1 MKNLVL
7 LYCLV
12 FTSFAC
18 QSRDSITLEMERYLF
33 DGKYNE
39 GINWIIKEKA
49 KKGNLAL
56 LNQYEGDFYK
66 SKGDL
71 EEALVHWKE
80 SNRIR
85 SKQYEANDYHLAW
98 NYALLSNYYYE
109 KIEIELAKKYA
120 DSCTQLIE
128 HLTLKQER
136 EIEIFNI
143 WNILA
148 QSEKLYFANNLSATE
163 VLVRYKWIRGFYS
176 KSKRFILENK
186 LPEYYLAKTYHLIGN
201 SYHDNI
207 HAHIQ
212 MNAESHKILETLRNA
227 MIYYSL
233 ADETWT
239 KNYGLVHHER
249 AKTLYLMGMVN
260 LLLNEKI
267 LPNRLTISS
276 NYFDQA
282 IKAFGIDLN
291 LVDENSLKRIPN
303 KEDAIRCLRYKNQ
316 SLFMQ
321 IAEKKKISLI
331 PTCEKIS
338 RQATKLWEITFSEF
352 KSSNTNQ
359 LLGIYNLIPFKD
371 IIEIETLKRKFNL
384 PFSLERIF
392 NANEK
397 LKYYDFNKLQPI
409 KITPKVSL
417 KSLQKKLNEGD
428 LFLDFLTGQGTNH
441 FVLAISHSNVSLIK
455 LNDSIPEYINDLKK
469 SIIEMDFNNYVKF
482 GTKTYSAI
490 FNDLDLKNYKKIVI
504 CPEGNVNDLVFEAL
518 LPSSKNSNLVDYR
531 QLDYLVKHFQ
541 LQYTLSSS
549 IYLKKIE
556 SIPLNIAAFAPFNPN
571 KKYAELPFSS
581 QLMDKLSDLNQLV
594 YKNETATANNFLK
607 TKSSIL
613 HFSGHGSIDEQSPTL
628 SSLVFSDRT
637 LNLSEIPLIQNP
649 KLVVLN
655 ACNSSNGKII
665 QGDGVNGFVR
675 AFHAAGA
682 DVTIANL
689 WEVDD
694 KVSNELFSKF
704 YGALKHKRHISKLMQ
719 QTKIEHINGCSQSEL
734 AAPYYWAGHR
744 VMGDGE
750 IAQNKKTPQSFIYLW
765 IVGVLVVV
773 AYFIC
778 RSTLKSS

>member
-1 MKNLVL
+1 MK
-7 LYCLV
+7 
-12 FTSFAC
+12 
-18 QSRDSITLEMERYLF
+18 MEDYLF
-33 DGKYNE
+33 SGKYNE
-39 GINWIIKEKA
+39 GINWINKEKA
-49 KKGNLAL
+49 KKQNLAL

-85 SKQYEANDYHLAW
+85 SKQYGANDYHLAW

-120 DSCTQLIE
+120 DSCTHLIQ

-136 EIEIFNI
+136 EVEIFKI

-148 QSEKLYFANNLSATE
+148 QSEKLYVANNLSGTE
-163 VLVRYKWIRGFYS
+163 VLKKYNWIRGFYS

-207 HAHIQ
+207 HAYIQ
-212 MNAESHKILETLRNA
+212 IKAESDKMLKAYRNS
-227 MIYYSL
+227 MNYYSL
-233 ADETWT
+233 ANETWT

-260 LLLNEKI
+260 LISNEKI
-267 LPNRLTISS
+267 LPNHLTISS
-276 NYFDQA
+276 NYFDQS

-291 LVDENSLKRIPN
+291 TVDKNSLKRIPN
-303 KEDAIRCLRYKNQ
+303 KEDAMRCLRYKNV
-316 SLFMQ
+316 SLFAQ
-321 IAEKKKISLI
+321 VYDNKKISLI

-338 RQATKLWEITFSEF
+338 RQAIKLWEITFSEF

-359 LLGIYNLIPFKD
+359 FLGIYNLIPFKD
-371 IIEIETLKRKFNL
+371 VIEIEALKRKFNL

-392 NANEK
+392 IANEK
-397 LKYYDFNKLQPI
+397 LKYYDFNKLQPT
-409 KITPKVSL
+409 KITPKVSI
-417 KSLQKKLNEGD
+417 KSLQNKLNKGE
-428 LFLDFLTGQGTNH
+428 LFLDFLSGQGTNY
-441 FVLAISHSNVSLIK
+441 FVLAISQSNVSLIE
-455 LNDSIPEYINDLKK
+455 LNDSILQYINDLKK
-469 SIIEMDFNNYVKF
+469 SIIELDFNNYVKF
-482 GTKTYSAI
+482 GTKSYRTI
-490 FNDLDLKNYKKIVI
+490 FKDIDLKNYKKIII

-518 LPSSKNSNLVDYR
+518 LFSSKNSNLGDYR

-571 KKYAELPFSS
+571 RKYAELPFSS
-581 QLMDKLSDLNQLV
+581 QLMNKLSALNQDV
-594 YKNETATANNFLK
+594 YKNETATADNFLK

-613 HFSGHGSIDEQSPTL
+613 HFSGHGSIDEQSSTL

-637 LNLSEIPLIQNP
+637 LNLAEIPLIQSP

-665 QGDGVNGFVR
+665 QGDGVDGFVR

-682 DVTIANL
+682 EVTIANL

-694 KVSNELFSKF
+694 KVSNELFFKF
-704 YGALKHKRHISKLMQ
+704 YSQLNHKTFVRDVMQ
-719 QTKIEHINGCSQSEL
+719 KTKIAYIKNCTQSEL

-750 IAQNKKTPQSFIYLW
+750 IEAVSEVKLRYSFW
-765 IVGVLVVV
+765 VVLVVILALSILV
-773 AYFIC
+773 IW
-778 RSTLKSS
+778 RIKSKR

>member
-1 MKNLVL
+1 MI
-7 LYCLV
+7 
-12 FTSFAC
+12 
-18 QSRDSITLEMERYLF
+18 Q
-33 DGKYNE
+33 
-39 GINWIIKEKA
+39 
-49 KKGNLAL
+49 
-56 LNQYEGDFYK
+56 
-66 SKGDL
+66 
-71 EEALVHWKE
+71 
-80 SNRIR
+80 
-85 SKQYEANDYHLAW
+85 
-98 NYALLSNYYYE
+98 
-109 KIEIELAKKYA
+109 
-120 DSCTQLIE
+120 

-136 EIEIFNI
+136 EIEIFKI

-148 QSEKLYFANNLSATE
+148 QSEKLYFANNLSGTE
-163 VLVRYKWIRGFYS
+163 VLKKYNWIRGFYAKS
-176 KSKRFILENK
+176 KSFIVENK

-207 HAHIQ
+207 HAYIEIK
-212 MNAESHKILETLRNA
+212 AESDKILGARRNA

-233 ADETWT
+233 ANETWT
-239 KNYGLVHHER
+239 NNYGLVHHER

-260 LLLNEKI
+260 LLFNEEI

-276 NYFDQA
+276 NYFDQS

-291 LVDENSLKRIPN
+291 ILDKNSLKRIPN
-303 KEDAIRCLRYKNQ
+303 KEDAIQCLRYKNE
-316 SLFMQ
+316 SSFMQ
-321 IAEKKKISLI
+321 VVENNKISLI

-371 IIEIETLKRKFNL
+371 VIEIETLKRKFNL

-409 KITPKVSL
+409 KITPKVSI
-417 KSLQKKLNEGD
+417 KSLQNKLNKGE
-428 LFLDFLTGQGTNH
+428 LFLDFLSGQGTNH
-441 FVLAISHSNVSLIK
+441 FLLAISQSNVSLIK
-455 LNDSIPEYINDLKK
+455 LNDSIPFYINNLKQ
-469 SIIEMDFNNYVKF
+469 SIVEMDFTKYVKF
-482 GTKTYSAI
+482 GTKTYKAI
-490 FNDLDLKNYKKIVI
+490 FNDLDLKKSKKIII
-504 CPEGNVNDLVFEAL
+504 CPEGNTNDLAFEAL
-518 LPSSKNSNLVDYR
+518 LFSSKNSNLADYR
-531 QLDYLVKHFQ
+531 KLDYLVKHFQ

-549 IYLKKIE
+549 IYQKKSE

-571 KKYAELPFSS
+571 RKYASLPFSS
-581 QLMDKLSDLNQLV
+581 ELMDKLSDLNQIV
-594 YKNETATANNFLK
+594 YKKETATADNFLK
-607 TKSSIL
+607 TKSSML

-665 QGDGVNGFVR
+665 QGDGVDGFVR
-675 AFHAAGA
+675 AFHGAGA
-682 DVTIANL
+682 EVTIANL

-704 YGALKHKRHISKLMQ
+704 YSQLNHKTFVRNAMQ
-719 QTKIEHINGCSQSEL
+719 KTKIAYIKNCTQSEL

-750 IAQNKKTPQSFIYLW
+750 ISQNEKTPQSFIYFW
-765 IVGVLVVV
+765 IVGAFFFTAILVVIF
-773 AYFIC
+773 AKIGQC
-778 RSTLKSS
+778 

>member
-1 MKNLVL
+1 MI
-7 LYCLV
+7 
-12 FTSFAC
+12 
-18 QSRDSITLEMERYLF
+18 Q
-33 DGKYNE
+33 
-39 GINWIIKEKA
+39 
-49 KKGNLAL
+49 
-56 LNQYEGDFYK
+56 
-66 SKGDL
+66 
-71 EEALVHWKE
+71 
-80 SNRIR
+80 
-85 SKQYEANDYHLAW
+85 
-98 NYALLSNYYYE
+98 
-109 KIEIELAKKYA
+109 
-120 DSCTQLIE
+120 

-136 EIEIFNI
+136 EIEIFKI

-148 QSEKLYFANNLSATE
+148 QSEKLYFANNLSGTE
-163 VLVRYKWIRGFYS
+163 VLKKYNWIRGFYAKS
-176 KSKRFILENK
+176 KSFIVENK

-207 HAHIQ
+207 HAYIEIK
-212 MNAESHKILETLRNA
+212 AESDKILGARRNA

-233 ADETWT
+233 ANETWT
-239 KNYGLVHHER
+239 NNYGLVHHER

-260 LLLNEKI
+260 LLFNEEI

-291 LVDENSLKRIPN
+291 FVDENSLKRIPN
-303 KEDAIRCLRYKNQ
+303 KEDAIQCLRYKNV
-316 SLFMQ
+316 SLFAQ
-321 IAEKKKISLI
+321 VYENNKNSLI

-359 LLGIYNLIPFKD
+359 LLGIYNLIPFKAV
-371 IIEIETLKRKFNL
+371 IEIETLKRKLNL

-392 NANEK
+392 YANEK
-397 LKYYDFNKLQPI
+397 LKYYDFNKLPSTKNTTDI
-409 KITPKVSL
+409 SI
-417 KSLQKKLNEGD
+417 KSLQKKLKKGE
-428 LFLDFLTGQGTNH
+428 LFLDFLSNQQNNY
-441 FVLAISHSNVSLIK
+441 FLLAISHSNVSLIK
-455 LNDSIPEYINDLKK
+455 LNDSIPEYIIDLKK

-482 GTKTYSAI
+482 GTKTYKAI
-490 FNDLDLKNYKKIVI
+490 FNDLDLKNYKKIII

-518 LPSSKNSNLVDYR
+518 LPSSKNSNLADYR
-531 QLDYLVKHFQ
+531 KLDYLVKHFQ

-549 IYLKKIE
+549 IYLKKNE
-556 SIPLNIAAFAPFNPN
+556 SIPLNIVAFAPFNPN
-571 KKYAELPFSS
+571 RKYAALPFST

-637 LNLSEIPLIQNP
+637 LNLAEIPLVQNP

-750 IAQNKKTPQSFIYLW
+750 ISQNEKTPKSFIYFW
-765 IVGVLVVV
+765 IVGAFFFTAILVVIF
-773 AYFIC
+773 AKIGQC
-778 RSTLKSS
+778 

>member
-1 MKNLVL
+1 MK
-7 LYCLV
+7 
-12 FTSFAC
+12 
-18 QSRDSITLEMERYLF
+18 MEDYLF
-33 DGKYNE
+33 SGKYNE
-39 GINWIIKEKA
+39 GINWINKEKA
-49 KKGNLAL
+49 KKQNLAL

-85 SKQYEANDYHLAW
+85 SKQYGANDYHLAW

-120 DSCTQLIE
+120 DSCTHLIQ

-136 EIEIFNI
+136 EVEIFKI

-148 QSEKLYFANNLSATE
+148 QSEKLYVANNLSGTE
-163 VLVRYKWIRGFYS
+163 VLKKYNWIRGFYS

-207 HAHIQ
+207 HAYIQ
-212 MNAESHKILETLRNA
+212 IKAESDKMLKAYRNS
-227 MIYYSL
+227 MNYYSL
-233 ADETWT
+233 ANETWT

-260 LLLNEKI
+260 LISNEKI
-267 LPNRLTISS
+267 LPNHLTISS
-276 NYFDQA
+276 NYFDQS

-291 LVDENSLKRIPN
+291 ILDKNSLKRIPN
-303 KEDAIRCLRYKNQ
+303 KEDAMRCLRYKNV
-316 SLFMQ
+316 SLFAQ
-321 IAEKKKISLI
+321 VYDNKKISLI

-338 RQATKLWEITFSEF
+338 RQAIKLWEITFSEF

-359 LLGIYNLIPFKD
+359 FLGIYNLIPFKD
-371 IIEIETLKRKFNL
+371 VIEIEALKRKFNL

-392 NANEK
+392 KSNEK
-397 LKYYDFNKLQPI
+397 LKYYDFNKLQPT
-409 KITPKVSL
+409 KITPKVSI
-417 KSLQKKLNEGD
+417 KSLQNKLKAGE
-428 LFLDFLTGQGTNH
+428 LFLDFLTGQGTNY

-482 GTKTYSAI
+482 GTKTYRTI
-490 FNDLDLKNYKKIVI
+490 FKDIDLKNYKKIII

-518 LPSSKNSNLVDYR
+518 LFSSKNSNLGDYR

-571 KKYAELPFSS
+571 RKYAELPFSS
-581 QLMDKLSDLNQLV
+581 QLMNKLSALNQDV
-594 YKNETATANNFLK
+594 YKNETATADNFLK

-613 HFSGHGSIDEQSPTL
+613 HFSGHGSIDEQSSTL

-637 LNLSEIPLIQNP
+637 LNLAEIPLIQSP

-665 QGDGVNGFVR
+665 AGDGVDGFVR
-675 AFHAAGA
+675 AFHGAGA
-682 DVTIANL
+682 EVTIANL

-694 KVSNELFSKF
+694 KVSNELFFKF
-704 YGALKHKRHISKLMQ
+704 YSQLNHKTFVRDAMQ
-719 QTKIEHINGCSQSEL
+719 KTKIAYIKNCTQSEL

-750 IAQNKKTPQSFIYLW
+750 ISQNEKTPKSFIYFW
-765 IVGVLVVV
+765 IVGVLVLVV
-773 AYFIC
+773 YLIF
-778 RSTLKSS
+778 RKGLKSS

>member
-1 MKNLVL
+1 MKIYVIFL
-7 LYCLV
+7 LLLFV
-12 FTSFAC
+12 SFDS
-18 QSRDSITLEMERYLF
+18 QSRNIITVKMEQYLF
-33 DGKYNE
+33 KGKYNE
-39 GINWIIKEKA
+39 GIDWINREKA
-49 KKGNLAL
+49 KKQNLAL

-66 SKGDL
+66 FKGDL

-85 SKQYEANDYHLAW
+85 SNQYKGNDYHLAW
-98 NYALLSNYYYE
+98 NYALISNYYYE
-109 KIEIELAKKYA
+109 KIEIQLAKKYA
-120 DSCTQLIE
+120 DSCIKLIQ
-128 HLTLKQER
+128 HLTPEQER
-136 EIEIFNI
+136 EIEVFQI

-148 QSEKLYFANNLSATE
+148 QSKKLSFQNNLSGAE
-163 VLVRYKWIRGFYS
+163 VLRKYKWIRGFYS
-176 KSKRFILENK
+176 KSKHFIIENK

-207 HAHIQ
+207 HTYIQ
-212 MNAESHKILETLRNA
+212 INAEGDKMLEAYKNA

-233 ADETWT
+233 ANETWIE
-239 KNYGLVHHER
+239 KYGLVHHER
-249 AKTLYLMGMVN
+249 AKTLYLMGIVN

-267 LPNRLTISS
+267 LPNHLTRSS

-291 LVDENSLKRIPN
+291 VVDENGLKRIPN
-303 KEDAIRCLRYKNQ
+303 KEDAMRCLRYKNV
-316 SLFMQ
+316 SLFAQ
-321 IAEKKKISLI
+321 VYENKKISVI

-338 RQATKLWEITFSEF
+338 RQAIKLWEITFSEF

-371 IIEIETLKRKFNL
+371 VIEIETLKRKFNL

-392 NANEK
+392 NSNEK

-409 KITPKVSL
+409 KITPKVSI
-417 KSLQKKLNEGD
+417 KSLQNKLNDGD
-428 LFLDFLTGQGTNH
+428 LFLDFLTGQETNH

-482 GTKTYSAI
+482 ATKTYSAI
-490 FNDLDLKNYKKIVI
+490 FNDLDLKKSKKIVI

-518 LPSSKNSNLVDYR
+518 LPSSKNSNLADYR
-531 QLDYLVKHFQ
+531 KLDYLVKHIQ

-549 IYLKKIE
+549 IYQKKSE
-556 SIPLNIAAFAPFNPN
+556 SILLNIAAFAPFNPN

-581 QLMDKLSDLNQLV
+581 QLMDKLSDLNQPV
-594 YKNETATANNFLK
+594 YKNETATADNFLK

-613 HFSGHGSIDEQSPTL
+613 HFSGHGSIDQQSPTL

-665 QGDGVNGFVR
+665 QGDGVDGFVR

-682 DVTIANL
+682 KVTIANL

-694 KVSNELFSKF
+694 KVSNHLFSKF
-704 YGALKHKRHISKLMQ
+704 YGALKSNCHISKLMQ
-719 QTKIEHINGCSQSEL
+719 ETKINYIDNCSQSEL

-744 VMGDGE
+744 VMGDVE
-750 IAQNKKTPQSFIYLW
+750 IEAVSEVKSRYSIW
-765 IVGVLVVV
+765 ILLVITLVLSSLV
-773 AYFIC
+773 IW
-778 RSTLKSS
+778 RLKC

>member
-1 MKNLVL
+1 MK
-7 LYCLV
+7 
-12 FTSFAC
+12 
-18 QSRDSITLEMERYLF
+18 MEYYLF
-33 DGKYNE
+33 SGKYNE

-49 KKGNLAL
+49 KKQNLAL

-85 SKQYEANDYHLAW
+85 SKQYGANDYHLAW

-120 DSCTQLIE
+120 DSCTHLIQ

-136 EIEIFNI
+136 EVEIFKI

-148 QSEKLYFANNLSATE
+148 QSEKLYVANNLSGTE
-163 VLVRYKWIRGFYS
+163 VLKKYNWIRGFYS

-207 HAHIQ
+207 HAYIQ
-212 MNAESHKILETLRNA
+212 IKAESDKILKAYRNS
-227 MIYYSL
+227 MNYYSL
-233 ADETWT
+233 ANETWT

-260 LLLNEKI
+260 LISNEKI
-267 LPNRLTISS
+267 LPNHLTISS
-276 NYFDQA
+276 NYFDQS

-291 LVDENSLKRIPN
+291 TVDKNSLKRIPN
-303 KEDAIRCLRYKNQ
+303 KEDAMRCLRYKNV
-316 SLFMQ
+316 SLFAQ
-321 IAEKKKISLI
+321 VYDNKKISLI

-338 RQATKLWEITFSEF
+338 RQAIKLWEITFSEF

-359 LLGIYNLIPFKD
+359 FLGIYNLIPFKD
-371 IIEIETLKRKFNL
+371 VIEIEALKRKFNL

-392 NANEK
+392 KSNEK
-397 LKYYDFNKLQPI
+397 LKYYDFNKLQPT
-409 KITPKVSL
+409 KITPKVSI
-417 KSLQKKLNEGD
+417 KSLQNKLNEGD
-428 LFLDFLTGQGTNH
+428 LFLDFLTGQGTNY
-441 FVLAISHSNVSLIK
+441 FVLTISHSNVSLIK
-455 LNDSIPEYINDLKK
+455 LNDSITEYINDLKK

-482 GTKTYSAI
+482 GSKVYRTI
-490 FNDLDLKNYKKIVI
+490 FKDINLKNYKKIII

-518 LPSSKNSNLVDYR
+518 LFSSKNSNLGDYR

-571 KKYAELPFSS
+571 RKYAELPFSS
-581 QLMDKLSDLNQLV
+581 QLMNKLSALNQDV
-594 YKNETATANNFLK
+594 YKNETATADNFLK

-613 HFSGHGSIDEQSPTL
+613 HFSGHGSIDEQSSTL

-637 LNLSEIPLIQNP
+637 LNLAEIPLIQSP

-665 QGDGVNGFVR
+665 AGDGVDGFVR
-675 AFHAAGA
+675 AFHGAGA
-682 DVTIANL
+682 EVTIANL

-694 KVSNELFSKF
+694 KVSNELFFKF
-704 YGALKHKRHISKLMQ
+704 YSQLNHKTFVRDAMQ
-719 QTKIEHINGCSQSEL
+719 NTKIAYIKNCTQSEL

-750 IAQNKKTPQSFIYLW
+750 IEAVSEVKSRYSFW
-765 IVGVLVVV
+765 VVLVVILALSILV
-773 AYFIC
+773 IW
-778 RSTLKSS
+778 RIKSKR

>member
-1 MKNLVL
+1 MK
-7 LYCLV
+7 
-12 FTSFAC
+12 
-18 QSRDSITLEMERYLF
+18 MEDYLF
-33 DGKYNE
+33 SGKYNE

-49 KKGNLAL
+49 KKQNLAL

-85 SKQYEANDYHLAW
+85 SKQYGANDYHLAW

-120 DSCTQLIE
+120 DSCTHLIQ

-136 EIEIFNI
+136 EVEIFKI

-148 QSEKLYFANNLSATE
+148 QSEKLYVANNLSGTE
-163 VLVRYKWIRGFYS
+163 VLKKYNWIRGFYS

-207 HAHIQ
+207 HTYIQ
-212 MNAESHKILETLRNA
+212 IKAESDKMLKAYRNS
-227 MIYYSL
+227 MNYYSL
-233 ADETWT
+233 ANETWT

-260 LLLNEKI
+260 LISNEKI
-267 LPNRLTISS
+267 LPNHLTISS
-276 NYFDQA
+276 NYFDQS

-291 LVDENSLKRIPN
+291 ILDKNSLNRIPN
-303 KEDAIRCLRYKNQ
+303 KEDAMRCLRYKNV
-316 SLFMQ
+316 SLFAQ
-321 IAEKKKISLI
+321 VYDNKKISLI

-338 RQATKLWEITFSEF
+338 RQAIKLWEITFSEF

-359 LLGIYNLIPFKD
+359 FLGIYNLIPFKD
-371 IIEIETLKRKFNL
+371 VIEIEALKRKFNL

-392 NANEK
+392 KSNEK
-397 LKYYDFNKLQPI
+397 LKYYDFNKLHPT
-409 KITPKVSL
+409 KSAPKSSI
-417 KSLQKKLNEGD
+417 KSLQNKLNKGE
-428 LFLDFLTGQGTNH
+428 LFLDFLSGQGTNH
-441 FVLAISHSNVSLIK
+441 FLLAISQSNVSLIK

-469 SIIEMDFNNYVKF
+469 SIIELDFNNYVKF
-482 GTKTYSAI
+482 GSKVYRTI
-490 FNDLDLKNYKKIVI
+490 FKDIDLKNYKKIII

-518 LPSSKNSNLVDYR
+518 LFSSKNSNLGDYR

-571 KKYAELPFSS
+571 RKYAELPFSS
-581 QLMDKLSDLNQLV
+581 QLMNKLSDLNQVV
-594 YKNETATANNFLK
+594 YKNETATADNFLK

-613 HFSGHGSIDEQSPTL
+613 HFSGHGSIDEQSSTL

-637 LNLSEIPLIQNP
+637 LNLAEIPLIQSP

-665 QGDGVNGFVR
+665 QGDGVDGFVR

-682 DVTIANL
+682 EVTIANL

-694 KVSNELFSKF
+694 KVSNELFFKF
-704 YGALKHKRHISKLMQ
+704 YSQLNHKTFVRNVMQ
-719 QTKIEHINGCSQSEL
+719 KTKIAYIKNCKQSEL

-750 IAQNKKTPQSFIYLW
+750 IEAVSEVKSRYSFW
-765 IVGVLVVV
+765 VVLVVILALSILV
-773 AYFIC
+773 IW
-778 RSTLKSS
+778 RIKSKR

>member
-1 MKNLVL
+1 MNYAVCCL
-7 LYCLV
+7 LFLLL
-12 FTSFAC
+12 SFESY
-18 QSRDSITLEMERYLF
+18 SRSTITVKMEEYLF
-33 DGKYNE
+33 SGEYNE
-39 GINWIIKEKA
+39 GINWINKEKE
-49 KKGNLAL
+49 KKKNLAL

-66 SKGDL
+66 LKGDL
-71 EEALVHWKE
+71 EEALIHWKV

-85 SKQYEANDYHLAW
+85 TKFYKKNDYHLAW
-98 NYALLSNYYYE
+98 NYALMSNYYFE
-109 KIEIELAKKYA
+109 KIETKLSKKYA
-120 DSCTQLIE
+120 DSCSQLIKK
-128 HLTLKQER
+128 LTYKQQE
-136 EIEIFNI
+136 EIEIFKI

-148 QSEKLYFANNLSATE
+148 QSNKLYVQINLSEAE
-163 VLVRYKWIRGFYS
+163 VLIKYNWIRGFYS
-176 KSKRFILENK
+176 KSKRFIIENK

-212 MNAESHKILETLRNA
+212 MKAESHKILEAHRNA
-227 MIYYSL
+227 MTHYSL
-233 ADETWT
+233 ANETWT

-249 AKTLYLMGMVN
+249 AKTLYLMGIVN

-267 LPNRLTISS
+267 LPDRLTISS

-291 LVDENSLKRIPN
+291 VVNQNSLKRIPN

-321 IAEKKKISLI
+321 IVEKKKISLI

-352 KSSNTNQ
+352 KSTNTNQ

-371 IIEIETLKRKFNL
+371 VIEIEILKRKFNL

-392 NANEK
+392 IANEK
-397 LKYYDFNKLQPI
+397 LKYYDFNKLQST
-409 KITPKVSL
+409 KSAPKSSI
-417 KSLQKKLNEGD
+417 KSLQNKLNKGE
-428 LFLDFLTGQGTNH
+428 LFLDFLSGQGTNH
-441 FVLAISHSNVSLIK
+441 FLLAISPSNVSLIK

-482 GTKTYSAI
+482 GTKTYKAI
-490 FNDLDLKNYKKIVI
+490 FNDLDLKNYKKIII
-504 CPEGNVNDLVFEAL
+504 CPEGHVNELVFEAL
-518 LPSSKNSNLVDYR
+518 LFSSKNSNLGDYR

-549 IYLKKIE
+549 IYLKKSE

-571 KKYAELPFSS
+571 RKYAELPFSS
-581 QLMDKLSDLNQLV
+581 QLMNKLSDLNQVV
-594 YKNETATANNFLK
+594 YKNETATADNFLK

-613 HFSGHGSIDEQSPTL
+613 HFSGHGSIDEQSSTL
-628 SSLVFSDRT
+628 SSLIFSDRT
-637 LNLSEIPLIQNP
+637 LNLTEIPLIQSP

-665 QGDGVNGFVR
+665 QGDGVDGFVR
-675 AFHAAGA
+675 AFHGAGA
-682 DVTIANL
+682 EVTIANL

-704 YGALKHKRHISKLMQ
+704 YSQLNHKTCVRNAMQ
-719 QTKIEHINGCSQSEL
+719 KTKIAYIKKCTQSEL

-750 IAQNKKTPQSFIYLW
+750 ISQNEKTPQSFIYFW
-765 IVGVLVVV
+765 IVGVLVV
-773 AYFIC
+773 YLIF
-778 RSTLKSS
+778 RKGLKSR

>member
-1 MKNLVL
+1 MK
-7 LYCLV
+7 
-12 FTSFAC
+12 
-18 QSRDSITLEMERYLF
+18 MEDYLF
-33 DGKYNE
+33 SGKYYE
-39 GINWIIKEKA
+39 GINWINKEKA
-49 KKGNLAL
+49 KKQNLAL

-85 SKQYEANDYHLAW
+85 SKQYGANDYHLAW

-120 DSCTQLIE
+120 DSCTHLIQ

-136 EIEIFNI
+136 EVEIFKI

-148 QSEKLYFANNLSATE
+148 QSEKLYVANNLSGTE
-163 VLVRYKWIRGFYS
+163 VLKKYNWIRGFYS

-207 HAHIQ
+207 HAYIQ
-212 MNAESHKILETLRNA
+212 IKAESDKMLKAYRNS
-227 MIYYSL
+227 MNYYSL
-233 ADETWT
+233 ANETWT

-260 LLLNEKI
+260 LISNEKI
-267 LPNRLTISS
+267 LPNHLTISS
-276 NYFDQA
+276 NYFDQS

-291 LVDENSLKRIPN
+291 TVDKNSLKRIPN
-303 KEDAIRCLRYKNQ
+303 KEDAMRCLRYKNV
-316 SLFMQ
+316 SLFAQ
-321 IAEKKKISLI
+321 VYDNKKISLI
-331 PTCEKIS
+331 LTCEKIS
-338 RQATKLWEITFSEF
+338 RQAIKLWEITFSEF

-359 LLGIYNLIPFKD
+359 FLGIYNLIPFKD
-371 IIEIETLKRKFNL
+371 VIEIEALKRKFNL

-392 NANEK
+392 IANEK
-397 LKYYDFNKLQPI
+397 LKYYDFNKLQPT
-409 KITPKVSL
+409 KITPKVSI
-417 KSLQKKLNEGD
+417 KSLQNKLKVGE
-428 LFLDFLTGQGTNH
+428 LFLDFLSCRETNH
-441 FVLAISHSNVSLIK
+441 FLLAISQSDVSLIE
-455 LNDSIPEYINDLKK
+455 LNDSILQYINDLKK

-482 GTKTYSAI
+482 GTKTYRTI
-490 FNDLDLKNYKKIVI
+490 FKDIDLKNYKKIII

-518 LPSSKNSNLVDYR
+518 LFSSKNSNLGDYR

-571 KKYAELPFSS
+571 RKYAELPFSS
-581 QLMDKLSDLNQLV
+581 QLMNKLSALNQDV
-594 YKNETATANNFLK
+594 YKNEIATADNFLK

-613 HFSGHGSIDEQSPTL
+613 HFSGHGSIDEQSSTL

-637 LNLSEIPLIQNP
+637 LNLAEIPLIQSP

-665 QGDGVNGFVR
+665 QGDGVDGFVR

-682 DVTIANL
+682 EVTIANL

-694 KVSNELFSKF
+694 KVSNELFFKF
-704 YGALKHKRHISKLMQ
+704 YSQLNHKTFVRDAMQ
-719 QTKIEHINGCSQSEL
+719 KTKIAYIKNCTQSEL

-750 IAQNKKTPQSFIYLW
+750 IEAVSEVKSRYSFW
-765 IVGVLVVV
+765 VVLVVILALSILV
-773 AYFIC
+773 IW
-778 RSTLKSS
+778 RIKSKR

>member
-1 MKNLVL
+1 MK
-7 LYCLV
+7 
-12 FTSFAC
+12 
-18 QSRDSITLEMERYLF
+18 MEDYLF
-33 DGKYNE
+33 SGNYNE
-39 GINWIIKEKA
+39 GINWINKEKA
-49 KKGNLAL
+49 KKKNLAL

-66 SKGDL
+66 LKGDL
-71 EEALVHWKE
+71 EEALIHWKV

-85 SKQYEANDYHLAW
+85 TNFYNKNDYHLAW
-98 NYALLSNYYYE
+98 NHALMSNYYFE
-109 KIEIELAKKYA
+109 KIETQLAKKYA
-120 DSCTQLIE
+120 DSCSRLIQG
-128 HLTLKQER
+128 LTPKQQS
-136 EIEIFNI
+136 EIEIYKI

-148 QSEKLYFANNLSATE
+148 QSNKQYVQINLSEAE
-163 VLVRYKWIRGFYS
+163 VLIKYNWIRGFYS
-176 KSKRFILENK
+176 KSKRFILENN

-207 HAHIQ
+207 HTYIQ
-212 MNAESHKILETLRNA
+212 MKAESDKMLEAHRNA
-227 MIYYSL
+227 VTHYAL
-233 ADETWT
+233 ANETWT

-249 AKTLYLMGMVN
+249 AKTLYLMGIVN
-260 LLLNEKI
+260 LILNEKI

-276 NYFDQA
+276 NCFDQS

-291 LVDENSLKRIPN
+291 ILDKNSLKRIPN

-321 IAEKKKISLI
+321 IVEKKKISLI

-371 IIEIETLKRKFNL
+371 VIEIETLKRKFNL

-392 NANEK
+392 IANEK
-397 LKYYDFNKLQPI
+397 LKYYDFNKLQST
-409 KITPKVSL
+409 KSAPKSSI
-417 KSLQKKLNEGD
+417 KSLQKKLDEGD
-428 LFLDFLTGQGTNH
+428 LFLDFLSGQGTNH
-441 FVLAISHSNVSLIK
+441 FLLAISQSNVSLIK
-455 LNDSIPEYINDLKK
+455 LNDSIPQYINDLKK
-469 SIIEMDFNNYVKF
+469 SIIELDFNNYLKF
-482 GTKTYSAI
+482 GSKVYRTI
-490 FNDLDLKNYKKIVI
+490 FKDIDLKNYKKIII
-504 CPEGNVNDLVFEAL
+504 CPEGNVNNLVFEAL
-518 LPSSKNSNLVDYR
+518 LFSSKNNNLGDYR

-571 KKYAELPFSS
+571 RKYAELPFSS
-581 QLMDKLSDLNQLV
+581 QLMNKLSNLNQVV
-594 YKNETATANNFLK
+594 YKNETATADNFLK

-613 HFSGHGSIDEQSPTL
+613 HFSGHGSINEQSSTL
-628 SSLVFSDRT
+628 SSLIFSDRT
-637 LNLSEIPLIQNP
+637 LNLAEIPLIQSP

-665 QGDGVNGFVR
+665 QGDGVDGFVR
-675 AFHAAGA
+675 AFHGAGA
-682 DVTIANL
+682 EVTIANL

-704 YGALKHKRHISKLMQ
+704 YSQLNHKMFIRNAMQ
-719 QTKIEHINGCSQSEL
+719 NTKIAYIKNCTQSEL

-744 VMGDGE
+744 VMGNGE
-750 IAQNKKTPQSFIYLW
+750 IEAVIQIKPTFKIWFILALTLALSILGIW
-765 IVGVLVVV
+765 
-773 AYFIC
+773 
-778 RSTLKSS
+778 RLKSKLQ

>member
-1 MKNLVL
+1 MK
-7 LYCLV
+7 
-12 FTSFAC
+12 
-18 QSRDSITLEMERYLF
+18 MEDYLF
-33 DGKYNE
+33 SGKYNE

-49 KKGNLAL
+49 KKQNLAL

-85 SKQYEANDYHLAW
+85 SKQYGANDYHLAW

-120 DSCTQLIE
+120 DSCTHLIQ

-136 EIEIFNI
+136 EVEIFKI

-148 QSEKLYFANNLSATE
+148 QSEKLYVANNLSGTE
-163 VLVRYKWIRGFYS
+163 VLKKYNWIRGFYS

-207 HAHIQ
+207 HTYIQ
-212 MNAESHKILETLRNA
+212 IKAESDKMLKAYRNS
-227 MIYYSL
+227 MNYYSL
-233 ADETWT
+233 ANETWT

-260 LLLNEKI
+260 LISNEKI

-276 NYFDQA
+276 NYFDQS

-291 LVDENSLKRIPN
+291 TVDKNSLKRIPN
-303 KEDAIRCLRYKNQ
+303 KEDAMRCLRYKNV
-316 SLFMQ
+316 SLFAQ
-321 IAEKKKISLI
+321 VYDNKKISLI
-331 PTCEKIS
+331 LTCEKIS
-338 RQATKLWEITFSEF
+338 RQAIKLWEITFSEF

-359 LLGIYNLIPFKD
+359 FLGIYNLIPFKD
-371 IIEIETLKRKFNL
+371 VIEIEALKRKFNL

-392 NANEK
+392 IANEK
-397 LKYYDFNKLQPI
+397 LKYYDFNKLQPT
-409 KITPKVSL
+409 KITPKVSI
-417 KSLQKKLNEGD
+417 KSLQNKLKVGE
-428 LFLDFLTGQGTNH
+428 LFLDFLSCRETNH
-441 FVLAISHSNVSLIK
+441 FLLAISQSDVSLIE
-455 LNDSIPEYINDLKK
+455 LNDSILQYINDLKK

-482 GTKTYSAI
+482 GTKTYRTI
-490 FNDLDLKNYKKIVI
+490 FKDIDLKNYKKIII

-518 LPSSKNSNLVDYR
+518 LFSSKNSNLGDYR

-571 KKYAELPFSS
+571 RKYAELPFSS
-581 QLMDKLSDLNQLV
+581 QLMNKLSALNQDV
-594 YKNETATANNFLK
+594 YKNEIATADNFLK

-613 HFSGHGSIDEQSPTL
+613 HFSGHGSIDEQSSTL

-637 LNLSEIPLIQNP
+637 LNLAEIPLIQSP

-665 QGDGVNGFVR
+665 QGDGVDGFVR

-682 DVTIANL
+682 EVTIANL

-694 KVSNELFSKF
+694 KVSNELFFKF
-704 YGALKHKRHISKLMQ
+704 YSQLNHKTFVRDAMQ
-719 QTKIEHINGCSQSEL
+719 KTKIAYIKNCTQSEL

-750 IAQNKKTPQSFIYLW
+750 IEAVSEVKSRYSFW
-765 IVGVLVVV
+765 VVLVVILALSILV
-773 AYFIC
+773 IW
-778 RSTLKSS
+778 RIKSKR

>member
-1 MKNLVL
+1 MK
-7 LYCLV
+7 
-12 FTSFAC
+12 
-18 QSRDSITLEMERYLF
+18 MEDYLF
-33 DGKYNE
+33 SGKYNE
-39 GINWIIKEKA
+39 GINWINKEKA
-49 KKGNLAL
+49 KKQNLAL

-85 SKQYEANDYHLAW
+85 SKQYGANDYHLAW

-120 DSCTQLIE
+120 DSCTHLIQ

-136 EIEIFNI
+136 EVEIFKI

-148 QSEKLYFANNLSATE
+148 QSEKLYVANNLSGTE
-163 VLVRYKWIRGFYS
+163 VLKKYNWIRGFYS

-207 HAHIQ
+207 HAYIQ
-212 MNAESHKILETLRNA
+212 IKAESDKMLKAYRNS
-227 MIYYSL
+227 MNYYSL
-233 ADETWT
+233 ANETWT

-260 LLLNEKI
+260 LISNEKI
-267 LPNRLTISS
+267 LPNHLTISS
-276 NYFDQA
+276 NYFDQS

-291 LVDENSLKRIPN
+291 ILDKNSLKRIPN
-303 KEDAIRCLRYKNQ
+303 KEDAMRCLRYKNV
-316 SLFMQ
+316 SLFAQ
-321 IAEKKKISLI
+321 VYDNKKISLI

-338 RQATKLWEITFSEF
+338 RQAIKLWEITFSEF

-359 LLGIYNLIPFKD
+359 FLGIYNLIPFKD
-371 IIEIETLKRKFNL
+371 VIEIEALKRKFNL

-392 NANEK
+392 KSNEK
-397 LKYYDFNKLQPI
+397 LKYYDFNKLQPT
-409 KITPKVSL
+409 KITPKVSI
-417 KSLQKKLNEGD
+417 KSLQNKLKAGE
-428 LFLDFLTGQGTNH
+428 LFLDFLTGQGTNY

-482 GTKTYSAI
+482 GTKTYRTI
-490 FNDLDLKNYKKIVI
+490 FKDIDLKNYKKIII

-518 LPSSKNSNLVDYR
+518 LFSSKNSNLGDYR

-571 KKYAELPFSS
+571 RKYAELPFSS
-581 QLMDKLSDLNQLV
+581 QLMNKLSALNQDV
-594 YKNETATANNFLK
+594 YKNETATADNFLK

-613 HFSGHGSIDEQSPTL
+613 HFSGHGSIDEQSSTL

-637 LNLSEIPLIQNP
+637 LNLAEIPLIQSP

-665 QGDGVNGFVR
+665 AGDGVDGFVR
-675 AFHAAGA
+675 AFHGAGA
-682 DVTIANL
+682 EVTIANL

-694 KVSNELFSKF
+694 KVSNELFFKF
-704 YGALKHKRHISKLMQ
+704 YSQLNHKTFVRDVMQ
-719 QTKIEHINGCSQSEL
+719 KTKIAYIKNCTQSEL

-750 IAQNKKTPQSFIYLW
+750 ISQNEKTPKSFIYFW
-765 IVGVLVVV
+765 IVGVLVLVV
-773 AYFIC
+773 YLIF
-778 RSTLKSS
+778 RKGLKSS

>member
-1 MKNLVL
+1 MK
-7 LYCLV
+7 
-12 FTSFAC
+12 
-18 QSRDSITLEMERYLF
+18 MEDYLF
-33 DGKYNE
+33 SGKYNE

-49 KKGNLAL
+49 KKQNLAL

-85 SKQYEANDYHLAW
+85 SKQYGANDYHLAW

-120 DSCTQLIE
+120 DSCTHLIQ

-136 EIEIFNI
+136 EVEIFKI

-148 QSEKLYFANNLSATE
+148 QSEKLYVANNLSGTE
-163 VLVRYKWIRGFYS
+163 VLKKYNWIRGFYS

-207 HAHIQ
+207 HTYIQ
-212 MNAESHKILETLRNA
+212 IKAESDKMLKAYRNS
-227 MIYYSL
+227 MNYYSL
-233 ADETWT
+233 ANETWT

-260 LLLNEKI
+260 LISNEKI
-267 LPNRLTISS
+267 LPNHLTISS
-276 NYFDQA
+276 NYFDQS

-291 LVDENSLKRIPN
+291 TVDKNSLKRIPN
-303 KEDAIRCLRYKNQ
+303 KEDAMRCLRYKNV
-316 SLFMQ
+316 SLFAQ
-321 IAEKKKISLI
+321 VYDNKKISLI

-338 RQATKLWEITFSEF
+338 RQAIKLWEITFSEF

-359 LLGIYNLIPFKD
+359 FLGIYNLIPFKD
-371 IIEIETLKRKFNL
+371 VIEIEALKRKFNL

-392 NANEK
+392 KSNEK
-397 LKYYDFNKLQPI
+397 LKYYDFNKLQPT
-409 KITPKVSL
+409 KITPKVSI
-417 KSLQKKLNEGD
+417 KSLQNKLKVGE
-428 LFLDFLTGQGTNH
+428 LFLDFLSCRETNH
-441 FVLAISHSNVSLIK
+441 FLLAISQSDVSLIE
-455 LNDSIPEYINDLKK
+455 LNDSILQYINDLKK

-482 GTKTYSAI
+482 GTKTYRTI
-490 FNDLDLKNYKKIVI
+490 FKDIDLKNYKKIII

-518 LPSSKNSNLVDYR
+518 LFSSKNSNLGDYR

-571 KKYAELPFSS
+571 RKYAELPFSS
-581 QLMDKLSDLNQLV
+581 QLMNKLSALNQDV
-594 YKNETATANNFLK
+594 YKNETATADNFLK

-613 HFSGHGSIDEQSPTL
+613 HFSGHGSIDEQSSTL

-637 LNLSEIPLIQNP
+637 LNLAEIPLIQSP

-665 QGDGVNGFVR
+665 AGDGVDGFVR
-675 AFHAAGA
+675 AFHGAGA
-682 DVTIANL
+682 EVTIANL

-694 KVSNELFSKF
+694 KVSNELFFKF
-704 YGALKHKRHISKLMQ
+704 YSQLNHKTFVRAVMQ
-719 QTKIEHINGCSQSEL
+719 KTKIAYIKNCTQSEL

-750 IAQNKKTPQSFIYLW
+750 IEAVSEVKSRYSFW
-765 IVGVLVVV
+765 VVLVVILALSILV
-773 AYFIC
+773 IW
-778 RSTLKSS
+778 RIKSKR

>member
-1 MKNLVL
+1 
-7 LYCLV
+7 
-12 FTSFAC
+12 
-18 QSRDSITLEMERYLF
+18 MEHYLF
-33 DGKYNE
+33 NGKYNE
-39 GINWIIKEKA
+39 GIDWIIREKA
-49 KKGNLAL
+49 KKQDLAL

-66 SKGDL
+66 LKGDID
-71 EEALVHWKE
+71 EALVHWKE

-85 SKQYEANDYHLAW
+85 LKQYGKNDYHLAW
-98 NYALLSNYYYE
+98 NYALISNYYYE
-109 KIEIELAKKYA
+109 KIEIQLAKEYA
-120 DSCTQLIE
+120 DSCIQLIQ
-128 HLTLKQER
+128 HLTPKQER
-136 EIEIFNI
+136 EIEIFKI

-148 QSEKLYFANNLSATE
+148 QSKKQYFGHYLSGTE
-163 VLVRYKWIRGFYS
+163 SLIKYKWIRGFYS

-212 MNAESHKILETLRNA
+212 MKAESHKILEAHRNA
-227 MIYYSL
+227 MTHYSL
-233 ADETWT
+233 ANETWT

-249 AKTLYLMGMVN
+249 AKTLYLMGIVN

-267 LPNRLTISS
+267 LPDRLTISS

-282 IKAFGIDLN
+282 IKAFGIELN
-291 LVDENSLKRIPN
+291 VVNENSLKRIPN

-321 IAEKKKISLI
+321 IVEKKKISLI

-338 RQATKLWEITFSEF
+338 RQATKLWETTFSEF

-371 IIEIETLKRKFNL
+371 VIEIETLKRKFNL

-397 LKYYDFNKLQPI
+397 LKYYDFNKIQSI
-409 KITPKVSL
+409 KNTHLVCI
-417 KSLQKKLNEGD
+417 KSLQNKLKGGE
-428 LFLDFLTGQGTNH
+428 LFLDFFSNQQNNYFL
-441 FVLAISHSNVSLIK
+441 LAINQSNVSLIK
-455 LNDSIPEYINDLKK
+455 LNDSIPQYINDLKK

-482 GTKTYSAI
+482 GTKTFRAI
-490 FNDLDLKNYKKIVI
+490 FNDLDFKNHKKIII
-504 CPEGNVNDLVFEAL
+504 CPEGNINDLVFEAL
-518 LPSSKNSNLVDYR
+518 LVSIKNSNLTDYR
-531 QLDYLVKHFQ
+531 KLDYLVKHIQ

-549 IYLKKIE
+549 IYQKKSE
-556 SIPLNIAAFAPFNPN
+556 CIPLNIAGFAPFNPN
-571 KKYAELPFSS
+571 RNYAALPFSS

-594 YKNETATANNFLK
+594 YKNETATATNFLK
-607 TKSSIL
+607 NKSSIL
-613 HFSGHGSIDEQSPTL
+613 HFSGHGIIDEESSTS

-637 LNLSEIPLIQNP
+637 LNLSEIPLVLSPQ
-649 KLVVLN
+649 LVVLN
-655 ACNSSNGKII
+655 ACNSSNGKIV
-665 QGDGVNGFVR
+665 QGDGVDGFVR

-682 DVTIANL
+682 EVTIANL

-719 QTKIEHINGCSQSEL
+719 QTKINYIANCSQSEL

-750 IAQNKKTPQSFIYLW
+750 IEAVTPSKAVFSTW
-765 IVGVLVVV
+765 VVLVPILVLSI
-773 AYFIC
+773 FGIW
-778 RSTLKSS
+778 RLKFKLR

>member
-1 MKNLVL
+1 MK
-7 LYCLV
+7 
-12 FTSFAC
+12 
-18 QSRDSITLEMERYLF
+18 MEDYLF
-33 DGKYNE
+33 SGKYNE
-39 GINWIIKEKA
+39 GINWINKEKA
-49 KKGNLAL
+49 KKQNLAL

-85 SKQYEANDYHLAW
+85 SKQYGANDYHLAW

-120 DSCTQLIE
+120 DSCTHLIQ

-136 EIEIFNI
+136 EVEIFKI

-148 QSEKLYFANNLSATE
+148 QSEKLYVANNLSGTE
-163 VLVRYKWIRGFYS
+163 VLKKYNWIRGFYS

-207 HAHIQ
+207 HAYIQ
-212 MNAESHKILETLRNA
+212 IKAESDKMLKAYRNS
-227 MIYYSL
+227 MNYYSL
-233 ADETWT
+233 ANETWT

-260 LLLNEKI
+260 LISNEKI
-267 LPNRLTISS
+267 LPNHLTISS
-276 NYFDQA
+276 NYFDQS

-291 LVDENSLKRIPN
+291 TVDKNSLKRIPN
-303 KEDAIRCLRYKNQ
+303 KEDAMRCLRYKNV
-316 SLFMQ
+316 SLFAQ
-321 IAEKKKISLI
+321 VYDNKKISLI

-338 RQATKLWEITFSEF
+338 RQAIKLWEITFSEF

-359 LLGIYNLIPFKD
+359 FLGIYNLIPFKD
-371 IIEIETLKRKFNL
+371 VIEIEALKRKFNL

-392 NANEK
+392 IANEK
-397 LKYYDFNKLQPI
+397 LKYYDFNKLQPT
-409 KITPKVSL
+409 KITPKVSI
-417 KSLQKKLNEGD
+417 KSLQNKLKAGE
-428 LFLDFLTGQGTNH
+428 LFLDFLSGQGTNY

-469 SIIEMDFNNYVKF
+469 SIIELDFNNYVKF
-482 GTKTYSAI
+482 GTKTYRTI
-490 FNDLDLKNYKKIVI
+490 FKDIDLKNYKKIII

-518 LPSSKNSNLVDYR
+518 LFSSKNSNLGDYR

-571 KKYAELPFSS
+571 RKYAELPFSS
-581 QLMDKLSDLNQLV
+581 QLMNKLSALNQDV
-594 YKNETATANNFLK
+594 YKNETATADNFLK

-613 HFSGHGSIDEQSPTL
+613 HFSGHGSIDEQSSTL

-637 LNLSEIPLIQNP
+637 LNLAEIPLIQSP

-665 QGDGVNGFVR
+665 QGDGVDGFVR

-682 DVTIANL
+682 EVTIANL

-694 KVSNELFSKF
+694 KVSNELFFKF
-704 YGALKHKRHISKLMQ
+704 YSQLNHKTFVRDVMQ
-719 QTKIEHINGCSQSEL
+719 KTKIAYIKNCTQSEL

-750 IAQNKKTPQSFIYLW
+750 IEAVSEVKLRYSFW
-765 IVGVLVVV
+765 VVLVVILALSILV
-773 AYFIC
+773 IW
-778 RSTLKSS
+778 RIKSKR

>member
-1 MKNLVL
+1 MK
-7 LYCLV
+7 
-12 FTSFAC
+12 
-18 QSRDSITLEMERYLF
+18 MEDYLF
-33 DGKYNE
+33 SGKYNE
-39 GINWIIKEKA
+39 GINWINKEKA
-49 KKGNLAL
+49 KKQNLAL

-85 SKQYEANDYHLAW
+85 SKQYGANDYHLAW

-120 DSCTQLIE
+120 DSCTHLIQ

-136 EIEIFNI
+136 EVEIFKI

-148 QSEKLYFANNLSATE
+148 QSEKLYVANNLSGTE
-163 VLVRYKWIRGFYS
+163 VLKKYNWIRGFYS

-207 HAHIQ
+207 HAYIQ
-212 MNAESHKILETLRNA
+212 IKAESDKMLKAYRNS
-227 MIYYSL
+227 MNYYSL
-233 ADETWT
+233 ANETWT

-260 LLLNEKI
+260 LISNEKI
-267 LPNRLTISS
+267 LPNHLTISS
-276 NYFDQA
+276 NYFDQS

-291 LVDENSLKRIPN
+291 TVDKNSLKRIPN
-303 KEDAIRCLRYKNQ
+303 KEDAMRCLRYKNV
-316 SLFMQ
+316 SLFAQ
-321 IAEKKKISLI
+321 VYDNKKISLI

-338 RQATKLWEITFSEF
+338 RQAIKLWEITFSEF

-359 LLGIYNLIPFKD
+359 FLGIYNLIPFKD
-371 IIEIETLKRKFNL
+371 VIEIEALKRKFNL

-392 NANEK
+392 IANEK
-397 LKYYDFNKLQPI
+397 LKYYDFNKLQPT
-409 KITPKVSL
+409 KITPKVSI
-417 KSLQKKLNEGD
+417 KSLQNKLKAGE
-428 LFLDFLTGQGTNH
+428 LFLDFLSGQGTNY

-482 GTKTYSAI
+482 GTKSYRTI
-490 FNDLDLKNYKKIVI
+490 FKDIDLKNYKKIII

-518 LPSSKNSNLVDYR
+518 LFSSKNSNLGDYR

-571 KKYAELPFSS
+571 RKYAELPFSS
-581 QLMDKLSDLNQLV
+581 QLMNKLSALNQDV
-594 YKNETATANNFLK
+594 YKNETATADNFLK

-613 HFSGHGSIDEQSPTL
+613 HFSGHGSIDEQSSTL

-637 LNLSEIPLIQNP
+637 LNLAEIPLIQSP

-665 QGDGVNGFVR
+665 QGDGVDGFVR

-682 DVTIANL
+682 EVTIANL

-694 KVSNELFSKF
+694 KVSNELFFKF
-704 YGALKHKRHISKLMQ
+704 YSQLNHKTFVRDAMQ
-719 QTKIEHINGCSQSEL
+719 KTKIAYIKNCTQSEL

-750 IAQNKKTPQSFIYLW
+750 IEAVSEVKLRYSFW
-765 IVGVLVVV
+765 VVLVVILALSILV
-773 AYFIC
+773 IW
-778 RSTLKSS
+778 RIKSKR